1 MFHPL
6 FYFRRCVMSIYDM
19 CVYMYC
25 ISTALAIIGFAIIGV
40 DMVRWFKNGK

>member
-6 FYFRRCVMSIYDM
+6 FYFRRCVMGIYDM
-19 CVYMYC
+19 CVYTYC
-25 ISTALAIIGFAIIGV
+25 ISTALAIIGFSIIGV